1 MNFHRKLLERKAAG
15 MPLRIAVI
23 GAGKFGTMYLAQAR
37 RTPGV
42 HLVGVAD
49 FSVPRAREAAPIGST
64 AGSDMTCPGL

>member
-23 GAGKFGTMYLAQAR
+23 VAAKFCTMYLAQAR

-49 FSVPRAREAAPIGST
+49 FSGRAPERR
-64 AGSDMTCPGL
+64 